1 MSRRIP
7 LSAALPGLAA
17 LALAACQTVPVP
29 PAPTIAWSVRQ
40 PELQSLSTF
49 RLNGRVA
56 VAVEQRGFNANIR
69 WMQSGTRTRMILS
82 GPLGADAAQVT
93 ADGASLSVVTPHG
106 RHLGN
111 AAAREVLVRQLGF
124 EPPLQSLRYWVLGVP
139 DPGAAASVALDAE
152 QRPTTLR
159 QGGWSIEYH
168 SYMPVGA
175 DWLPRLLTVKR
186 AGVRLRM
193 VVDAWHLQ

>member
-1 MSRRIP
+1 MARRIP
-7 LSAALPGLAA
+7 LSAALLGLAA
-17 LALAACQTVPVP
+17 LALTACQTVPVP
-29 PAPTIAWSVRQ
+29 PAPAMAWSVRR

-49 RLNGRVA
+49 RLTGRVA
-56 VAVEQRGFNANIR
+56 VAVKQHGFNANLR
-69 WMQSGTRTRMILS
+69 WTQNGTQTRMILS

-93 ADGASLSVVTPHG
+93 ADGAGLSVITPHG

-124 EPPLQSLRYWVLGVP
+124 EPPLRSLRYWVLGVP
-139 DPGAAASVALDAE
+139 DPSSPASVALDAE
-152 QRPTTLR
+152 QRPAMLR
-159 QGGWSIEYH
+159 QDGWSIEYR

>member
-1 MSRRIP
+1 MSRRISLP
-7 LSAALPGLAA
+7 AALLGLAA
-17 LALAACQTVPVP
+17 LALTACQTVSVP
-29 PAPTIAWSVRQ
+29 PAPPMAWSVRR
-40 PELQSLSTF
+40 PELQSLGTF
-49 RLNGRVA
+49 HLTGRVA
-56 VAVEQRGFNANIR
+56 VAVEQRGFDANIR
-69 WMQSGTRTRMILS
+69 WAQNGTRTRMILS

-93 ADGASLSVVTPHG
+93 ADGASLSVITPHG

-139 DPGAAASVALDAE
+139 DPGTPASVVLDAE
-152 QRPTTLR
+152 QRPTRLR

-175 DWLPRLLTVKR
+175 DWLPRLLTVRR

-193 VVDAWHLQ
+193 VVDAWRLQ